1 MSTQIASK
9 AERGTKRTCQ
19 NEECG
24 SRFYDLSRDPIVCPI
39 CNTTYTIAKI
49 EPPSQSATAR
59 AYPRSVKKV
68 ASEIKPEVGTDEEE
82 LPAIEAEEPDAEEDD
97 DTLIEEAEED
107 PSDVS
112 RIIDAP
118 MEPDEKT

>member
-1 MSTQIASK
+1 MSTKVASK
-9 AERGTKRTCQ
+9 AERGMKRTCQ

-39 CNTTYTIAKI
+39 CNTTYMVAPVA
-49 EPPSQSATAR
+49 PPPHAASAR
-59 AYPRSVKKV
+59 AYPRPVKKV
-68 ASEIKPEVGTDEEE
+68 APEIKPEVATDEEE
-82 LPAIEAEEPDAEEDD
+82 LPAIEVEESPAEEDD

-118 MEPDEKT
+118 IEPDEKA

>member
-1 MSTQIASK
+1 MSTKIASK

-24 SRFYDLSRDPIVCPI
+24 SRFYDLSRDPIACPI

-49 EPPSQSATAR
+49 EPPSHSATAR
-59 AYPRSVKKV
+59 AYPRPVKKV
-68 ASEIKPEVGTDEEE
+68 TPEIKPEVATDEEE
-82 LPAIEAEEPDAEEDD
+82 LPAVETDEPHAEEDD